1 MASAMESSSRA
12 PRTTDGS
19 PDSDS
24 LLAAYQLL
32 IETTVESG
40 EDDVMLQRAL
50 VVLASIR
57 WPAPHRLFTA
67 LLPAADSASLRLAAS
82 VGTAAENHPCV
93 DKNAAGCLCGR
104 ALVRPGRLLCFEASE
119 GTQRLPCDPDS
130 TGIHLVLP
138 LSARGRVLGVLH
150 ALVAAGTPPG
160 LAEQSFL
167 AQVATLLGAELH
179 RRHSEREHERLEMQF
194 LQAQKMEAVG
204 RLAGGVA
211 HDFNNILT
219 AITNYADL
227 GLLKLPAESPLRRHF
242 EEIIAASDRAALLTQ
257 QLLAF
262 SRRQVLAPR
271 RIDLN
276 TVIADLGK
284 TLRRLL
290 GADVQLTLAPG
301 TGLAPIMA
309 DPALIEQLVI
319 NLAVSAR
326 EAMPRGGT
334 IVVTTANTRIEE
346 AYTMSH
352 PAVAPGD
359 YVCLG
364 VEACGPGMN
373 LQYLDLLGGPGRA
386 TMEAGTAATL
396 GPAAVN
402 DIIQQGGG
410 HAIVSV
416 SPDAGTGVRV
426 CFPALG
432 ADAGG
437 APPASDA
444 FHLPRGSETIL
455 LAEDD
460 DSVRVV
466 MGEVLRDLG
475 YQVLEA
481 REGRGA
487 LDSAGAHAGRID
499 VLLTD
504 VVLPGFGGRE
514 LWERISATHPGLRVL
529 YIAGVMDDAVAQNGL
544 AASGAVFLR
553 KPFSPW
559 SLASLL
565 RQVLDAPPVAGPR

>member
-1 MASAMESSSRA
+1 MDQARA
-12 PRTTDGS
+12 GGKTEFS
-19 PDSDS
+19 SDS
-24 LLAAYQLL
+24 LLAAYHLL
-32 IETTVESG
+32 LEAVVESG
-40 EDDVMLQRAL
+40 EEGELLQRAL
-50 VVLASIR
+50 AVIAAIP
-57 WPAPHRLFTA
+57 WPWRHRYF
-67 LLPAADSASLRLAAS
+67 AACTPVPDSAKLRLAAFVAGS
-82 VGTAAENHPCV
+82 GGAAPHCGDTDTAA
-93 DKNAAGCLCGR
+93 CLCGL
-104 ALVRPGRLLCFEASE
+104 ALVRPERLIRVDTAAEPAGSPWLCAAP
-119 GTQRLPCDPDS
+119 GV
-130 TGIHLVLP
+130 HLVLP
-138 LSARGRVLGVLH
+138 LAARKRVLGVLH
-150 ALVAAGTPPG
+150 VALEPGQTP
-160 LAEQSFL
+160 LEAEQSFL
-167 AQVATLLGAELH
+167 VLVATLLGAELD
-179 RRHSEREHERLEMQF
+179 RRRSEQDHDRLEMQF

-219 AITNYADL
+219 AITSYADL
-227 GLLKLPAESPLRRHF
+227 GLLKLSAESPLRRNF
-242 EEIIAASDRAALLTQ
+242 EEILVAADRAALLTQ

-426 CFPALG
+426 CFPARG